1 MVGRIRPAGVPA
13 GSAVAG
19 LRCSLSV
26 FQARFFSLGFTPGR
40 HPLQCPRLG
49 KPQFG
54 PQIPSEVARFN
65 LVPHLLLKT
74 KLLTLFLAIAS
85 LLPGAALAQSESDT
99 VVLDGGN
106 ISTSNPPELGGH
118 QE

>member
-1 MVGRIRPAGVPA
+1 
-13 GSAVAG
+13 
-19 LRCSLSV
+19 
-26 FQARFFSLGFTPGR
+26 
-40 HPLQCPRLG
+40 
-49 KPQFG
+49 
-54 PQIPSEVARFN
+54 
-65 LVPHLLLKT
+65 LLLKT